1 MWMPT
6 HVQVTVQKATGL
18 LTKGKNHTNNCFV
31 TIALGKTKYQTSVKE
46 KAPPNIEWHE
56 ECELAIPDQGN
67 KAEIVLTALHH
78 NSLGVDEFLGRI
90 VIPLNELDIYERP
103 KNKWFTLQSKP
114 GKQGKPKDRGKLE
127 VKIGFTVKS
136 GSLTDITKKEKHK
149 SSMGQLSH
157 VAQSVGGSLLSL
169 GSAEKRKGIKKFAK
183 SIGSKMHLRSRK
195 ESDLDDSSSVGSV
208 GSLQRRTNTVFA
220 NVKSKQTKE
229 DADPGVVSEDEDEFT
244 FDELSHKSSASSI
257 NQNANSSSLSDATN
271 YGDNVPPVKPARV
284 EPKPQD
290 EWESK
295 LLGKTK
301 GMLKPNSSESLNRR
315 SWESSK
321 LDTQIEEEPLELNFS
336 KEVVTKTPE
345 KEEKPKEEGMLSK
358 LMNLRRGSILTLN
371 EKQDISEIKKP
382 LGNSS
387 ERIIIGG
394 ENNGPVIQQN
404 NNSSSKL
411 PSELL
416 QKYQD
421 KSKEDLIL
429 MTVNLQSDLDL
440 QKKKLKDLEDYL
452 DDLLLR
458 VMETTPKILQN
469 PYVNCK
475 LEFSH
480 KY

>member
-18 LTKGKNHTNNCFV
+18 LTKGKNHTNDCFV

-46 KAPPNIEWHE
+46 KASPNIEWHE

-67 KAEIVLTALHH
+67 KAEIVLTALHR
-78 NSLGVDEFLGRI
+78 NFMGVDEFLGRV

-103 KNKWFTLQSKP
+103 KNKWYILQSKP
-114 GKQGKPKDRGKLE
+114 GKEGKAKDRGKLE

-169 GSAEKRKGIKKFAK
+169 GSGEKRKEFKKFAK
-183 SIGSKMHLRSRK
+183 SIGSKIHLRSK
-195 ESDLDDSSSVGSV
+195 KGSDGDDASSIGSV
-208 GSLQRRTNTVFA
+208 GSLQRRNNSFS
-220 NVKSKQTKE
+220 NFKSRQTKE

-244 FDELSHKSSASSI
+244 FDELSHKSSASSLS
-257 NQNANSSSLSDATN
+257 QNISNLNDFTN
-271 YGDNVPPVKPARV
+271 YADPPPPVKPARV
-284 EPKPQD
+284 EQKPQD

-295 LLGKTK
+295 LLGKNK
-301 GMLKPNSSESLNRR
+301 SLLKPNSSDSLNRR

-321 LDTQIEEEPLELNFS
+321 LDTQIEEEPVETVHNNS
-336 KEVVTKTPE
+336 KDSTLSKTLD
-345 KEEKPKEEGMLSK
+345 KEEKPKEEHGMFSK
-358 LMNLRRGSILTLN
+358 LMHLRK
-371 EKQDISEIKKP
+371 EKVDLSDVKKP
-382 LGNSS
+382 PSNSY

-394 ENNGPVIQQN
+394 ENNTPVIQN
-404 NNSSSKL
+404 NNSKL
-411 PSELL
+411 SSELI

-421 KSKEDLIL
+421 KSREDLIL
-429 MTVNLQSDLDL
+429 MTMNLQSEVDLH
-440 QKKKLKDLEDYL
+440 KKKLKDLEDYL

-475 LEFSH
+475 IEFSQ